1 MAPTPRP
8 LVRFI
13 SAVTNLYVVLFLAYL
28 LLRSA
33 IGDRHWTISLV
44 NTFSHLLFLPLII
57 LLPLA
62 LLCRARLPMLRLLP
76 VATVGAL
83 WFGPYFL
90 PKAAATSD
98 GPTLS
103 VMTFNIWGRNR
114 YLADLAEYIR
124 GVDVDVVLLQ
134 EVPQDY
140 ATEEL
145 PGLKAAYPYQFAP
158 YDDSGWAGVV
168 ILSRYPIRE
177 SQIVDLGLEK
187 GRPQTRAVLDVQ
199 GQLVAVY
206 GVHLSWPVSDMRFA
220 LPGDSYVLRVLL
232 GYDDRRR
239 NREVE
244 ALIRRLQSEPY
255 PYVIGGDFNTS
266 DQSPTYQSLA
276 AHMRDSF
283 REAGRGFGA
292 SWPVSPVRDLLPWL
306 PPVIR
311 IDYLWHSPSL
321 RALSAWRG
329 QPAGSDHLPMLAVL
343 ELPRP

>member
-1 MAPTPRP
+1 MSLTPRP

-13 SAVTNLYVVLFLAYL
+13 SAITNSYVALFLVYL
-28 LLRSA
+28 LLRFA
-33 IGDRHWTISLV
+33 IGDRHWSISLV
-44 NTFSHLLFLPLII
+44 NTFAHLLFLPLLI

-62 LLCRARLPMLRLLP
+62 LLLRARLPALRLLP
-76 VATVGAL
+76 VAALGAL

-90 PKAAATSD
+90 PKAEASTG

-114 YLADLAEYIR
+114 YLAELAGYIR
-124 GVDVDVVLLQ
+124 GVDADVVLLQ
-134 EVPQDY
+134 EVPPDY
-140 ATEEL
+140 AAQEL
-145 PGLKAAYPYQFAP
+145 PSLKDAYPYQFAP

-168 ILSRYPIRE
+168 ILSRYPMRAA
-177 SQIVDLGLEK
+177 QIVDLGLEK
-187 GRPQTRAVLDVQ
+187 GRPQTRAVLDVN

-206 GVHLSWPVSDMRFA
+206 GIHLSWPVSDARFA
-220 LPGDSYVLRVLL
+220 LPSDSYILRVLL

-239 NREVE
+239 NWEVE

-292 SWPVSPVRDLLPWL
+292 SWPVSPARGLFALL

-329 QPAGSDHLPMLAVL
+329 QPAGSDHLPMLAVI

>member
-1 MAPTPRP
+1 MSLTPRP

-13 SAVTNLYVVLFLAYL
+13 STVTNIYVALFLAYL
-28 LLRSA
+28 LMRTA

-44 NTFSHLLFLPLII
+44 NTFSHLLFLPLIV

-62 LLCRARLPMLRLLP
+62 LLFRARLPALRLLP
-76 VATVGAL
+76 VAAVGAL

-90 PKAAATSD
+90 PKAEASTG

-114 YLADLAEYIR
+114 YLADLADYLR
-124 GVDVDVVLLQ
+124 GVNADVVLLQ

-140 ATEEL
+140 AAEEL
-145 PGLKAAYPYQFAP
+145 PRLQADYPYQFAP

-177 SQIVDLGLEK
+177 SQVVDLGLQK

-220 LPGDSYVLRVLL
+220 LPGDSYILRVLL
-232 GYDDRRR
+232 GYDDRKR
-239 NREVE
+239 NQEVE
-244 ALIRRLQSEPY
+244 ALLRHLQSEPY
-255 PYVIGGDFNTS
+255 PFIVGGDFNTS
-266 DQSPTYQSLA
+266 DQSPTYQQLA
-276 AHMRDSF
+276 GQLRDSF
-283 REAGRGFGA
+283 REVGRGFGA